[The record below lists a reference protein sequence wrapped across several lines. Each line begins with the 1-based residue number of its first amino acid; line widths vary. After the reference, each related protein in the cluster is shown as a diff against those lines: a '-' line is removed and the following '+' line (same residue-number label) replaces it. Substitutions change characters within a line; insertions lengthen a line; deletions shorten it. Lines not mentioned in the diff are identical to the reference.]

1 MDERKKRTDEWKKI
15 DGLIGKKGVKR
26 MNEKKKID
34 KWMNEKKKID
44 KWMDGKKKIDKW
56 MDGKKKRKDEWIEKR
71 G

>member
-1 MDERKKRTDEWKKI
+1 MKKI

-26 MNEKKKID
+26 
-34 KWMNEKKKID
+34 MNEKKKID